1 MKKVY
6 IVLTYTG
13 TLLSKL
19 VKLYT
24 HKEFSHVSIS
34 LDENLD
40 KMYSF
45 GRENPYLILPAGFV
59 HEGIHIGTF
68 KRFKKTK
75 TAIYSL
81 RVSDEQYE
89 NLKKTIAKFNRNKD
103 NFDFNIMGLF
113 TAMFRVKLKRERKL
127 YCAEFVKVVLDDA
140 GVETNL
146 PNCVRPDDF
155 KYIDGLKLVYTGQ
168 LQDYRI

>member
-13 TLLSKL
+13 TILSRI

-24 HKEFSHVSIS
+24 RKEFSHVSIS
-34 LDENLD
+34 LDENLES
-40 KMYSF
+40 MYSF
-45 GRENPYLILPAGFV
+45 GRKNPYLILPAGYV
-59 HEGIHIGTF
+59 HESVDYGTF

-81 RVSDEQYE
+81 QISDEQYDKLANE
-89 NLKKTIAKFNRNKD
+89 IDKFNKDKD
-103 NFDFNIMGLF
+103 NYDFNIIGLF
-113 TAMFRVKLKRERKL
+113 TAMFRWKLKREKKL

-155 KYIDGLKLVYTGQ
+155 KYIEGLKLVYTGK
-168 LQDYRI
+168 LQNYRI

>member
-13 TLLSKL
+13 TILSKV

-24 HKEFSHVSIS
+24 RKEYSHVSIS
-34 LDENLD
+34 LDENLE

-59 HEGIHIGTF
+59 HEGVDVGTF
-68 KRFKKTK
+68 KRFKRTK

-81 RVSDEQYE
+81 QVSDEQYE
-89 NLKKTIAKFNRNKD
+89 NLKKEIDKFNKD
-103 NFDFNIMGLF
+103 KENYDFNIMGLF
-113 TAMFRVKLKRERKL
+113 TAMFRVKLRREKKL

-155 KYIDGLKLVYTGQ
+155 KYIDGLKLVYTGK
-168 LQDYRI
+168 LQNYRI

>member
-13 TLLSKL
+13 TLLSRL

-24 HKEFSHVSIS
+24 RKEYSHVSIS
-34 LDENLD
+34 LDENLEN
-40 KMYSF
+40 MYSF
-45 GRENPYLILPAGFV
+45 GRENPYLLLPAGFV
-59 HEGIHIGTF
+59 KEGVDFGTF

-81 RVSDEQYE
+81 QVSDEQYDKLE
-89 NLKKTIAKFNRNKD
+89 DEINKFNANKD
-103 NFDFNIMGLF
+103 YFDFNIIGLF
-113 TAMFRVKLKRERKL
+113 TAMFRVKLKREKKL

-155 KYIDGLKLVYTGQ
+155 KYIDGLKLVYTGK
-168 LQDYRI
+168 LQNYRI

>member
-1 MKKVY
+1 MKRIY

-13 TLLSKL
+13 TLLSKI

-24 HKEFSHVSIS
+24 RKEFSHVSIS
-34 LDENLD
+34 LDKNLEN
-40 KMYSF
+40 MYSF
-45 GRENPYLILPAGFV
+45 GRKNPYLILPAGYV
-59 HEGIHIGTF
+59 HEGVDVGTF

-81 RVSDEQYE
+81 QITDEQYE
-89 NLKKTIAKFNRNKD
+89 NLEKEIKKFNRKKD
-103 NFDFNIMGLF
+103 DYDFNIAGLF
-113 TAMFRVKLKRERKL
+113 TAMFRWKLKRERKL

-140 GVETNL
+140 GVVTNL

-155 KYIDGLKLVYTGQ
+155 KHIEGLKLVYTGQ
-168 LQDYRI
+168 LQNYRI

>member
-13 TLLSKL
+13 TLLSRL

-24 HKEFSHVSIS
+24 RKEFSHVSIS
-34 LDENLD
+34 LDENLEN
-40 KMYSF
+40 MYSF
-45 GRENPYLILPAGFV
+45 GREYPYLLLPAGFV
-59 HEGIHIGTF
+59 REGVNFGTF

-81 RVSDEQYE
+81 QVSDSQYD
-89 NLKKTIAKFNRNKD
+89 NLKQEIERFNRNKK
-103 NFDFNIMGLF
+103 NYDFNIMGLF
-113 TAMFRVKLKRERKL
+113 TAMFRLKLKRERKL

-140 GVETNL
+140 GVITNL

-155 KYIDGLKLVYTGQ
+155 KYIEGLKLVYIGK
-168 LQDYRI
+168 LKNYRI

>member
-13 TLLSKL
+13 TLLSRI

-24 HKEFSHVSIS
+24 RKEFSHVSIS
-34 LDENLD
+34 LDENLEN
-40 KMYSF
+40 MYSF

-59 HEGIHIGTF
+59 REGVDFGTF

-81 RVSDEQYE
+81 QITDEQFD
-89 NLKKTIAKFNRNKD
+89 NLKHEIEKFNQDKENY
-103 NFDFNIMGLF
+103 DFNIMGLF
-113 TAMFRVKLKRERKL
+113 TAMFRWKLKREKKL

-140 GVETNL
+140 GVVTNL
-146 PNCVRPDDF
+146 PKCVRPDDF
-155 KYIDGLKLVYTGQ
+155 KYIDGLKLVYTGK
-168 LQDYRI
+168 LKNYRI

>member
-13 TLLSKL
+13 TILSRI

-24 HKEFSHVSIS
+24 RKEYSHVSIS
-34 LDENLD
+34 LDENLEN
-40 KMYSF
+40 MYSF

-59 HEGIHIGTF
+59 HEGVDVGTF

-81 RVSDEQYE
+81 QVSDEQYE
-89 NLKKTIAKFNRNKD
+89 KLKQEIDKFNKD
-103 NFDFNIMGLF
+103 KENYDFNIMGLF
-113 TAMFRVKLKRERKL
+113 TAMFRWNLKREKKL

-155 KYIDGLKLVYTGQ
+155 KYIEGLKLVYTGK
-168 LQDYRI
+168 LQNYRI

>member
-24 HKEFSHVSIS
+24 KKEYSHVSIS
-34 LDENLD
+34 LDENLE

-45 GRENPYLILPAGFV
+45 GRKNPYLILPAGYV
-59 HEGIHIGTF
+59 HEGVDFGTF

-81 RVSDEQYE
+81 QISDEQYS
-89 NLKKTIAKFNRNKD
+89 NLKKNIENFSKNKD
-103 NFDFNIMGLF
+103 SFDFNILGLF
-113 TAMFRVKLKRERKL
+113 FAMFRIKLKREKHL
-127 YCAEFVKVVLDDA
+127 YCAEFVKVVLDESN
-140 GVETNL
+140 VVTNL

-155 KYIDGLKLVYTGQ
+155 KYIDGLKLVYTGE
-168 LQDYRI
+168 LQNYRV

>member
-13 TLLSKL
+13 TLLSRL
-19 VKLYT
+19 VRLYT
-24 HKEFSHVSIS
+24 HKEYCHVSIS

-40 KMYSF
+40 YMYSF
-45 GRENPYLILPAGFV
+45 GRKNPYLILPAGYV
-59 HEGIHIGTF
+59 HEGINFGTF

-81 RVSDEQYE
+81 QVNDDQYE
-89 NLKKTIAKFNRNKD
+89 KLKENIKKFSENKD
-103 NFDFNIMGLF
+103 SFSFNIIGLF
-113 TAMFRVKLKRERKL
+113 FAMFRIKLKREKHL
-127 YCAEFVKVVLDDA
+127 YCAEFVKVVLDESD
-140 GVETNL
+140 VVTNL

-155 KYIDGLKLVYTGQ
+155 MNIDGLKLIYMGE
-168 LQDYRI
+168 LQKYRI